1 MIRKIC
7 PKLDFSP
14 GWYFLTALGV
24 LILPFRWLAAV
35 YLAAFIHELGH
46 IMIMRLQNVTI
57 YSVTFHGC
65 GAMILAQP
73 MTEKQEMVS
82 AAAGPAASIL
92 LLIFLRVYPELAF
105 CGLCQGLFNLLPV
118 YPSDGGRIL
127 QALLGSSCRKSANR
141 GVVIVLVLTG
151 IGLAVLFPRWTP
163 VIASA
168 GVGILSEMIRNIS
181 CKDGA
186 LAVQ

>member
-1 MIRKIC
+1 MIRKNY

-14 GWYFLTALGV
+14 GWYFSTALGV

-35 YLAAFIHELGH
+35 YLAALIHELGH
-46 IMIMRLQNVTI
+46 IIIMRLQNVAV

-65 GAMILAQP
+65 GAVILAQP
-73 MTEKQEMVS
+73 MIAKQEWIC
-82 AAAGPAASIL
+82 AAAGPAASML
-92 LLIFLRVYPELAF
+92 LLIFLRIYPELAF

-118 YPSDGGRIL
+118 YPSDGGRIFR
-127 QALLGSSCRKSANR
+127 ALIGPTGRKYADR
-141 GVVIVLVLTG
+141 GAAIVLTLAG
-151 IGLAVLFPRWTP
+151 IGLTAFFPRWTP
-163 VIASA
+163 VIAA
-168 GVGILSEMIRNIS
+168 GGVAILSGVVRNIS